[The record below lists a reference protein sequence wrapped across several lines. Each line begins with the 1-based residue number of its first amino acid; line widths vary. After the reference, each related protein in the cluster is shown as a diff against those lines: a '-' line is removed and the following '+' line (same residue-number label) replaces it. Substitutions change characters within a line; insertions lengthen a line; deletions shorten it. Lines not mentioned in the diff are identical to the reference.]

1 MKVRSGVVT
10 AVIACIITI
19 MSMLQAEDAVA
30 LDIYPYLEGGS
41 LINESDATLAGG
53 GFVINNKWDI
63 GTSIT
68 SVGDTKWGDHD
79 KIKILSVSR
88 IIQPGW
94 FGNHVFGMAGVS
106 KIKNSA
112 AGVPDINGPVL
123 VGEINFNLGLGFQW
137 RTGKIL
143 CMHYSSLNVN
153 DVNHGVNACKLRLNF

>member
-10 AVIACIITI
+10 AVVAVIITI

-30 LDIYPYLEGGS
+30 FDIYPYLEGGA

-68 SVGDTKWGDHD
+68 SVGDTKWGPHD
-79 KIKILSVSR
+79 KLKILSVSR

-94 FGNHVFGMAGVS
+94 LGNHVFGMAGVS
-106 KIKNSA
+106 KIN
-112 AGVPDINGPVL
+112 DPVL
-123 VGEINFNLGLGFQW
+123 VGEINFNMGLGFQW
-137 RTGKIL
+137 RTGKLL